1 MILETDMLKRADVLD
16 GLNAKAKKEGKTPF
30 IFDAVEEIRSI
41 RKKMFFKK
49 QKENIREALE
59 SLIAKKETD
68 KTKENEEQDRNR
80 I

>member
-1 MILETDMLKRADVLD
+1 MLKRADVLD

-41 RKKMFFKK
+41 RKKIFFEK